1 MEFLFFFFPENFS
14 DTSGMYRFFL
24 RRQSLVVCLLLYSWV
39 AFKNTFIGFPHLAS
53 EKRLHLVYIIS
64 ASLLIKC

>member
-1 MEFLFFFFPENFS
+1 
-14 DTSGMYRFFL
+14 MYRFFL

-64 ASLLIKC
+64 ASLLIKY